1 MIIHLQT
8 SRFAARHR
16 AAWVSALGGMVVL
29 GAASVAMQGAPLRAT
44 AVRPLHAD
52 TTAFAPADGAA
63 AMAADSGRPSAR
75 TARQSAAQARPPQA
89 ATDEQ
94 APVPPFRYVGHWK
107 EHGATSVVL
116 GDRGRTLVVRV
127 PGAVDERYQVVSV
140 DEHRLVMKYLPLGI
154 VQTLTLSPGAP
165 WMVRSAAPSA
175 PTTQAIGPPVSVP
188 VPQDAGPS
196 TSVRR
201 KAADVESSM
210 EAPGLPV
217 VGTAPP
223 PSGRDPEPE
232 N

>member
-1 MIIHLQT
+1 MIIHLHT
-8 SRFAARHR
+8 SRFASRHK
-16 AAWVSALGGMVVL
+16 AAWVSALGGLVVL
-29 GAASVAMQGAPLRAT
+29 GAASVAMQGSPLRST

-52 TTAFAPADGAA
+52 KTAFAPADGAA
-63 AMAADSGRPSAR
+63 ALPAESGRPVAR
-75 TARQSAAQARPPQA
+75 AARGSAAQARAPQG

-140 DEHRLVMKYLPLGI
+140 DEHRLVIKYLPLGI

-165 WMVRSAAPSA
+165 WMVRSAAHST
-175 PTTQAIGPPVSVP
+175 PTLQAISPPISAP

-217 VGTAPP
+217 VGNAPP
-223 PSGRDPEPE
+223 PSGRDPEPD